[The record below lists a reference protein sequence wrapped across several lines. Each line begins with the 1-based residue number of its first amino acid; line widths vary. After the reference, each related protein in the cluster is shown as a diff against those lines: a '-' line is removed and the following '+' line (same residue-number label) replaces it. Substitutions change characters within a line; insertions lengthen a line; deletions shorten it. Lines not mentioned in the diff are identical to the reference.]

1 MNTHPE
7 LSNSVKVPPVL
18 NRFQGNVSRQNGS
31 IRGVILNTKTVNLDQ
46 LFGFTRTA
54 IKSSV

>member
-1 MNTHPE
+1 MNIHPE
-7 LSNSVKVPPVL
+7 LFHSVKEPPAL

-46 LFGFTRTA
+46 LFGFTQTVM
-54 IKSSV
+54 KSSV